1 MKQEKSFFNAWKI
14 FLITLFGVGI
24 AVFFLLRTLNQTRF
38 IPVEKGTGKYH
49 WIGTTATPD
58 LTNVHE
64 FVPAQSRK
72 GDYIKDDL
80 AHVIQS
86 IDWTENTFFWLCLAV
101 FMMVG
106 RDLFYMIR
114 IRILTKSQLSWYR
127 SMITILLWEFASAL
141 TPGIVGGSAVAM
153 FILNKEKI
161 EIGRATAI
169 VVITAFL
176 DNLFYILLLPFLL
189 IFLQFDLL
197 FPTKSVGE
205 SSLHVAF
212 WTGYSVMLLICILIF
227 TALFFQPKIVLKIV
241 NLIFSLPILRKRK
254 VKALNTA
261 KSIEQASTE
270 LKHERKGFWVKSF
283 IATCGSWLSRYFVV
297 NCIIA
302 AFLPISLTKH
312 IFILAKQ
319 LVMWLFL
326 LVSPTPGASGIAE
339 YAFSE
344 LLVDLSS
351 SALLLAGLAIIW
363 RLISYFPYLF
373 IGVMVLPKW
382 IKKHSSL
389 SRGNNNW

>member
-24 AVFFLLRTLNQTRF
+24 AVFFLFRTLNQTRF
-38 IPVEKGTGKYH
+38 IAVEKGTGEYH
-49 WIGTTATPD
+49 WIGKTESPD
-58 LTNVHE
+58 LTNVDEFE
-64 FVPAQSRK
+64 FVQK
-72 GDYIKDDL
+72 GNGDYIKDDL

-86 IDWTENTFFWLCLAV
+86 IDWTENTFFWLFMAIL
-101 FMMVG
+101 MMVG
-106 RDLFYMIR
+106 RDFFYMIR
-114 IRILTKSQLSWYR
+114 IRILTKKQLSWYR

-141 TPGIVGGSAVAM
+141 SPGIVGGAAVAM

-169 VVITAFL
+169 VIITAFL
-176 DNLFYILLLPFLL
+176 DNLFYILLLPILL
-189 IFLQFDLL
+189 IFLQYDLL

-205 SSLHVAF
+205 TSLYVVF
-212 WTGYSVMLLICILIF
+212 WTGYSVMLLICLLIF
-227 TALFFQPKIVLKIV
+227 TALFYQPKIVVKLV
-241 NLIFSLPILRKRK
+241 ELIFSLPLLKKWK
-254 VKALNTA
+254 VKALETA
-261 KSIEQASTE
+261 TSIELTANE
-270 LKHERKGFWVKSF
+270 LKHERKGFWLKSF
-283 IATCGSWLSRYFVV
+283 LATCGSWLSRYFVV

-326 LVSPTPGASGIAE
+326 LVSPTPGASGVAE
-339 YAFSE
+339 YAFGE

-373 IGVMVLPKW
+373 IGIMILPKW
-382 IKKHSSL
+382 MRRH
-389 SRGNNNW
+389 

>member
-24 AVFFLLRTLNQTRF
+24 AVFFLFRTLNQTRF
-38 IPVEKGTGKYH
+38 IAVEKGTGEYH
-49 WIGTTATPD
+49 WIGITESPD

-64 FVPAQSRK
+64 FEFVQK
-72 GDYIKDDL
+72 GNGDYIKDDL

-86 IDWTENTFFWLCLAV
+86 IDWTENTFFWLFMAIL
-101 FMMVG
+101 MMVG
-106 RDLFYMIR
+106 RDFFYMIR
-114 IRILTKSQLSWYR
+114 IRILTKKQLSWYR

-141 TPGIVGGSAVAM
+141 SPGIVGGAAVAM

-176 DNLFYILLLPFLL
+176 DNLFYILLLPILL
-189 IFLQFDLL
+189 IFLQYDLL

-205 SSLHVAF
+205 SSLYLVF
-212 WTGYSVMLLICILIF
+212 WTGYSVMLLICLLIF
-227 TALFFQPKIVLKIV
+227 TALFFQPKIVVKLV
-241 NLIFSLPILRKRK
+241 ELIFSLPLLKKWK
-254 VKALNTA
+254 VKALETA
-261 KSIEQASTE
+261 TSIELAANE

-283 IATCGSWLSRYFVV
+283 LATCGSWLSRYFVV

-326 LVSPTPGASGIAE
+326 LVSPTPGASGVAE

-351 SALLLAGLAIIW
+351 SALLLAALAIIW

-373 IGVMVLPKW
+373 IGVMILPKW
-382 IKKHSSL
+382 M
-389 SRGNNNW
+389 RRN

>member
-14 FLITLFGVGI
+14 FLITLFGVGV
-24 AVFFLLRTLNQTRF
+24 AAFFLIRTLNQTRF
-38 IPVEKGTGKYH
+38 IAIEKGRGDYH
-49 WIGTTATPD
+49 WIGKTGTPD
-58 LTNVHE
+58 LTNIHE
-64 FVPAQSRK
+64 FELSQLK
-72 GDYIKDDL
+72 NGNYIKDDL

-86 IDWTENTFFWLCLAV
+86 IDWTENTFFWLSMAV
-101 FMMVG
+101 LMMVG
-106 RDLFYMIR
+106 RDFFYMLR
-114 IRILTKSQLSWYR
+114 IRILTKNQLSWYR

-141 TPGIVGGSAVAM
+141 SPGVVGGAAVAM

-176 DNLFYILLLPFLL
+176 DNLFYILLLPILL
-189 IFLQFDLL
+189 IFLQYDLL

-205 SSLHVAF
+205 PSLYVLF
-212 WTGYSVMLLICILIF
+212 WAGYSIMLLICLLIF
-227 TALFFQPKIVLKIV
+227 TALFFRPRIVVKLVEI
-241 NLIFSLPILRKRK
+241 IFSLPFIKK
-254 VKALNTA
+254 WKSNALKTA
-261 KSIEQASTE
+261 SSIELAANE
-270 LKHERKGFWVKSF
+270 LKHERKGFWLKSF
-283 IATCGSWLSRYFVV
+283 LATCGSWLSRYFVV

-302 AFLPISLTKH
+302 AFLPILITKH

-319 LVMWLFL
+319 LVLWLFL

-351 SALLLAGLAIIW
+351 SALLLAALAIIW

-373 IGVMVLPKW
+373 IGVMILPKW
-382 IKKHSSL
+382 IKKYSSMN
-389 SRGNNNW
+389 RDYNR

>member
-14 FLITLFGVGI
+14 FLITLFGVGV
-24 AVFFLLRTLNQTRF
+24 AAFFLIRTLNQTRF
-38 IPVEKGTGKYH
+38 IVVEKGTGDYH
-49 WIGTTATPD
+49 WIGKSGTPD
-58 LTNVHE
+58 LTNIHE
-64 FVPAQSRK
+64 FELSQLK
-72 GDYIKDDL
+72 NGNYIKDDL

-86 IDWTENTFFWLCLAV
+86 IDWTENTFFWLCMAV
-101 FMMVG
+101 LMMVG
-106 RDLFYMIR
+106 RDFFYMLR
-114 IRILTKSQLSWYR
+114 IRILTKNKLSWYR

-141 TPGIVGGSAVAM
+141 SPGVVGGVAVAM

-176 DNLFYILLLPFLL
+176 DNLFYILLLLILL
-189 IFLQFDLL
+189 IFLQYDLL
-197 FPTKSVGE
+197 FPTKSVVE
-205 SSLHVAF
+205 PSLYVLF
-212 WTGYSVMLLICILIF
+212 WTGYSIILLICLLIF
-227 TALFFQPKIVLKIV
+227 TALFFRPRIVVKLVEI
-241 NLIFSLPILRKRK
+241 IFSLPFIKK
-254 VKALNTA
+254 WKSNALKTA
-261 KSIEQASTE
+261 SSIELAANE
-270 LKHERKGFWVKSF
+270 LKHERKGFWLKSF
-283 IATCGSWLSRYFVV
+283 LATCGSWLSRYFVV

-302 AFLPISLTKH
+302 AFLPILITKH

-351 SALLLAGLAIIW
+351 SALLLAALAIIW

-373 IGVMVLPKW
+373 IGVMILPKW
-382 IKKHSSL
+382 MKKHSSVN
-389 SRGNNNW
+389 RDYNR

>member
-14 FLITLFGVGI
+14 FLITLFGVGV
-24 AVFFLLRTLNQTRF
+24 AAFFLIRTLNQTRF
-38 IPVEKGTGKYH
+38 IVVEKGTGDYH
-49 WIGTTATPD
+49 WIGKSGTPD
-58 LTNVHE
+58 LTNIHE
-64 FVPAQSRK
+64 FELSQLK
-72 GDYIKDDL
+72 NGNYIKDDL

-86 IDWTENTFFWLCLAV
+86 IDWTENTFFWLSMAV
-101 FMMVG
+101 LMMVG
-106 RDLFYMIR
+106 RDFFYMLR
-114 IRILTKSQLSWYR
+114 IRILTKNQLSWYR

-141 TPGIVGGSAVAM
+141 SPGVVGGAAVAM

-176 DNLFYILLLPFLL
+176 DNLFYILLLPILL
-189 IFLQFDLL
+189 IFLQYDLL
-197 FPTKSVGE
+197 FQTKSVGE
-205 SSLHVAF
+205 SSLYVLF
-212 WTGYSVMLLICILIF
+212 WTGYSIMLLICLLIF
-227 TALFFQPKIVLKIV
+227 IALFFQPRIVVKLV
-241 NLIFSLPILRKRK
+241 ELLFSLPFIKK
-254 VKALNTA
+254 WKSNALKTA
-261 KSIEQASTE
+261 SSIELAANE
-270 LKHERKGFWVKSF
+270 LKHERKGFWIKSF
-283 IATCGSWLSRYFVV
+283 LATCGSWLSRYFVV

-302 AFLPISLTKH
+302 AFLPISITKH

-351 SALLLAGLAIIW
+351 SALLLAALAIIW

-373 IGVMVLPKW
+373 IGVMILPKW
-382 IKKHSSL
+382 IKKYSSMN
-389 SRGNNNW
+389 RDYNR